1 MSCTLCFFFTAGQQK
16 PYIVVVHP
24 LPPHRPHDWQF
35 TAVHRGSNQDHRHLL
50 VHLVQFSAFARIW
63 QQHCAAAPCTSS
75 LFDTAILSA
84 PCGNLIPSRKH
95 GVRFECEA
103 PSSHFAPRRSTVLV
117 SKHLL
122 SSLASICVVNRQSSC
137 LSLKRS
143 PIIILRTFFQNE

>member
-103 PSSHFAPRRSTVLV
+103 PSPRVP
-117 SKHLL
+117 L